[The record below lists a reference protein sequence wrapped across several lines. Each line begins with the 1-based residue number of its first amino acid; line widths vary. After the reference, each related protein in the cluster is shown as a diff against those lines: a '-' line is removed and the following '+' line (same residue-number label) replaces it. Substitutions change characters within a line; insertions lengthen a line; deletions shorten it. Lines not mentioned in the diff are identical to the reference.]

1 MSLIFEALK
10 KLEREKDA
18 PDRGVVVVGP
28 GAWGERERP
37 SRARVAAA
45 LGLVL
50 LGLGLGAFALRA
62 RTGTPPPP
70 VPRADAA
77 PQAPVAG
84 KISLEAPIPV
94 EAPVV
99 GRSAA
104 EAPPP
109 PPRLVVPTARPAPAA
124 AEPETTALTP
134 PPDPVVPREPEFRL
148 NAISTREGRPV
159 ALLND
164 RLVREGDVIEGVR
177 VLHIGDDYV
186 EIEVKGERRTI
197 RF

>member
-1 MSLIFEALK
+1 LSLIFEALK

-18 PDRGVVVVGP
+18 PDRGVVVIGP
-28 GAWGERERP
+28 GAWGEREPR
-37 SRARVAAA
+37 SRARIAAA
-45 LGLVL
+45 FGLVL
-50 LGLGLGAFALRA
+50 LGLGIAAFALRSRPVPA
-62 RTGTPPPP
+62 PTPPQAAA
-70 VPRADAA
+70 VPQAA
-77 PQAPVAG
+77 P
-84 KISLEAPIPV
+84 EAPALPR
-94 EAPVV
+94 EAPLAS
-99 GRSAA
+99 RSSR

-109 PPRLVVPTARPAPAA
+109 PPRLVVPTPTPPRTP
-124 AEPETTALTP
+124 AEPETVSLAP

-177 VLHIGDDYV
+177 VLHIGEDYV